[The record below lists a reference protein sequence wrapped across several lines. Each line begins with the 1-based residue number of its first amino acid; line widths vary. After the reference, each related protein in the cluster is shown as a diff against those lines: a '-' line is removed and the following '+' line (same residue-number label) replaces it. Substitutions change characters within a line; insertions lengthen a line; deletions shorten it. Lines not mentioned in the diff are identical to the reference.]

1 MQQHATTRKTAGFSR
16 RSFLLGAGG
25 IASGFALAG
34 CAPMSSS
41 SSGTETITFYVSKPE
56 VIGYFDDVIAKFHKS
71 QSKIR
76 VIRDSTS
83 SLPADFVRSSP
94 PDLGCLNYNYAMVSF
109 VEHGALTDLSDLDEA
124 KAINPD
130 LWTLMEQTAS
140 YPGERNALPYSVT
153 AASVIYNKKIF
164 AEQGL
169 EVPTTWTELTAVCE
183 KLLAADITPFYG
195 TYKDTWTIAQGMF
208 DYSIGGMLDVEKTF
222 SALDQ
227 EGTSLTPS
235 SPVSFSK
242 DFEPPMGRMEQLAK
256 WMNKNAASRAYGDGN
271 LAFAKGESA
280 MYLQGPWALIE
291 IAKTTPDMDLGTFP
305 LPATDDPDDLKVR
318 VNVDL
323 ALWIPKASKKQ
334 EAART
339 FLKFLM
345 SPEIADQY
353 NADNNGFGTRKDSPP
368 VANPTLKGMQQYYD
382 DAAFYLGVSQLV
394 PAEIP
399 VANYAQSIALGGA
412 PAPQL
417 RTLDADWARVA
428 RRKA

>member
-1 MQQHATTRKTAGFSR
+1 MHTGTASGTGRSALSR
-16 RSFLLGAGG
+16 RSFLLGTGAVGAGL
-25 IASGFALAG
+25 ALAG
-34 CAPMSSS
+34 CAPAASA
-41 SSGTETITFYVSKPE
+41 GRRETITFYVSKPE
-56 VIGYFDDVIAKFHKS
+56 VISYFDDVIAKFHDS
-71 QSKIR
+71 QSRIR

-109 VEHGALTDLSDLDEA
+109 VEHGALTDLSDLAEA

-164 AEQGL
+164 AEQGI

-183 KLLAADITPFYG
+183 KLLAADVTPFYN
-195 TYKDTWTIAQGMF
+195 TYKDTWTLAQGMF
-208 DYSIGGMLDVEKTF
+208 DYSIGGMIDVKKTF
-222 SALDQ
+222 AALER

-242 DFEPPMGRMEQLAK
+242 DFAAPMERMAQLAK
-256 WMNKNAASRAYGDGN
+256 WSNKNAASRAYGDGN

-291 IAKTTPDMDLGTFP
+291 IAKTDPDMDLGTFP
-305 LPATDDPDDLKVR
+305 LPATDDPADLKVR

-334 EAART
+334 DAARE
-339 FLKFLM
+339 FLRFLM
-345 SPEIADQY
+345 SPEVADEY
-353 NADNNGFGTRKDSPP
+353 NADNNGFGTRRDSPP

-382 DAAFYLGVSQLV
+382 DAAFYLGTSQLV

-399 VANYAQSIALGGA
+399 VANYAQTIALGGD